1 MQIESSKVHAL
12 VQGFLVRW
20 GQRKAKKEF
29 ERIIGEIEGAGSR
42 VEWKG
47 SGFVVVG
54 SRNEEE

>member
-20 GQRKAKKEF
+20 RQRKAKKEF
-29 ERIIGEIEGAGSR
+29 EQIIREIEGEGAK

-54 SRNEEE
+54 SINEEE